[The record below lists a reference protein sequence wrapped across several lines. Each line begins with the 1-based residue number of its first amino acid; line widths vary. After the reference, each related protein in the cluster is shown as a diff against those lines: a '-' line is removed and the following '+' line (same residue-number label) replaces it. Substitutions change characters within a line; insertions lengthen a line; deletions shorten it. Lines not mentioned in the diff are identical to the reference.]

1 MNPDLDLTI
10 ERVIRAPRATVW
22 KAWTDPER
30 FAKWFLPAPMVCR
43 VDRLE
48 AHAGGGLVTR
58 MSEDGVRFVPHIDA
72 SFLLV
77 EENTRIVYTN
87 AIDSSWR
94 PMNPEP
100 VALTAE
106 IILRDHPDG
115 TDYQAIVRHG
125 DPASRARHEE
135 MGFFEGWG
143 TVTKQLA
150 EVAEQ

>member
-10 ERVIRAPRATVW
+10 SRIIRAPRKAVW
-22 KAWTDPER
+22 AAWTDPAR
-30 FAKWFLPAPMVCR
+30 FAKWFIPAPLVLR

-48 AHAGGGLVTR
+48 AHAGGGLVTQ
-58 MSEDGVRFVPHIDA
+58 MSEDGVQFTPHMDA
-72 SFLLV
+72 SFLVV
-77 EENTRIVYTN
+77 EEFERLVFTN

-94 PMNPEP
+94 PVSPEP

-106 IILRDHPDG
+106 IIFRDHADG

-135 MGFFEGWG
+135 MGFFEGWA

>member
-10 ERVIRAPRATVW
+10 ERVIRAPRNAVW
-22 KAWTDPER
+22 TAWTDPAR
-30 FAKWFLPAPMVCR
+30 FAKWFLPAPMVCQ

-48 AHAGGGLVTR
+48 ARAGGGLVTR
-58 MSEDGVRFVPHIDA
+58 MSEDGVRFVPHMDA
-72 SFLLV
+72 SFLVV
-77 EENTRIVYTN
+77 EKNARIVFTN

-94 PMNPEP
+94 PRTPEP

-115 TDYQAIVRHG
+115 TEYQAIVRHG